1 MRRGREGRE
10 GRRGG
15 EERRGGGEEG
25 RGGEKGKGKGGIIA
39 HTIFSNITLYLQT
52 VLWIC
57 SDELVVPGKA
67 VREGLV

>member
-1 MRRGREGRE
+1 MKDGKGEGE
-10 GRRGG
+10 GG
-15 EERRGGGEEG
+15 EERR